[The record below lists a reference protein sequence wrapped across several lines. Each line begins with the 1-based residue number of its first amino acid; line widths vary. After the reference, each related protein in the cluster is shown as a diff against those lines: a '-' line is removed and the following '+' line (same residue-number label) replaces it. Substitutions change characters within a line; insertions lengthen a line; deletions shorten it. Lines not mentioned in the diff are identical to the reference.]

1 MPGCNG
7 PITNPWATKPL
18 CSDCVRPAMR
28 PKCHDCPAM
37 GTLMRAVLAADVERQ
52 SCLFSGPQL
61 TLLVQEPLVVDELT
75 WGGAGAVP
83 SAAELAE
90 YRAATA
96 AALRPTDSSFCAACS
111 TAYRDTLQE
120 RASQEK
126 QLAVLAAEQ
135 LPLDAGTG
143 AFGSDPG
150 PMSAGAGGA
159 PDADDAVRAAAAA
172 QRVTIPM
179 RLCSLAVQTRARLVA
194 LMACREPPPLQAAHL
209 PLPMQVSLCALQLL
223 LLHIFLTIHTCGRLC
238 RGSRA
243 ATS

>member
-1 MPGCNG
+1 M
-7 PITNPWATKPL
+7 
-18 CSDCVRPAMR
+18 
-28 PKCHDCPAM
+28 
-37 GTLMRAVLAADVERQ
+37 
-52 SCLFSGPQL
+52 
-61 TLLVQEPLVVDELT
+61 VDELT

-90 YRAATA
+90 YRAAAA

-135 LPLDAGTG
+135 PPLDAGTG

-150 PMSAGAGGA
+150 PTSAGAGGA
-159 PDADDAVRAAAAA
+159 PDAGAAVRAAATA

-194 LMACREPPPLQAAHL
+194 LMACRDPPPLQAAHP
-209 PLPMQVSLCALQLL
+209 PLPMQISLCALQLL

-238 RGSRA
+238 RRYRA
-243 ATS
+243 AAS